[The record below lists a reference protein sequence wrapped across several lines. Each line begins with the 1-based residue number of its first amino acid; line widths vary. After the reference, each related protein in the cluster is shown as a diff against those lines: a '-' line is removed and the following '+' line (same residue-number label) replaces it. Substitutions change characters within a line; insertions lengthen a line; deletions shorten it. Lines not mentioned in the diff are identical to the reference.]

1 MAYTFGLQM
10 YSLRDDTALDPVATL
25 KKVADMGWRNIEL
38 CGSYG
43 MNAADM
49 KAILDGLGL
58 KVVSAHVGAI
68 ADPEAFR
75 REVEF
80 QHAMGNTDIILPYYS
95 MNSLEEAKRAVETI
109 AKLGEAYRAEGFR
122 FGYHNHAFE
131 FQPLPDGDIRPID
144 LLSQVEEMKFQPDV
158 YWIRYAGCDPVE
170 FIRDHPGRILSVHM
184 KEYAPDGTNI
194 EFGNGILPWQEIM
207 AEAEKAGTTLG
218 ILEQEEYTCLPLD
231 SVKLCLDNIRKIF
244 G

>member
-10 YSLRDDTALDPVATL
+10 YSLRDDTALDAVATL
-25 KKVADMGWRNIEL
+25 KKVADMGWQNIEL

-43 MNAADM
+43 MEAAEM
-49 KAILDGLGL
+49 KAILDDLGL

-68 ADPEAFR
+68 TDPDAFR
-75 REVEF
+75 REVAF

-95 MNSLEEAKRAVETI
+95 MPTLEETKRAVENI

-131 FQPLPDGDIRPID
+131 FQALPGTELRPID
-144 LLSQVEEMKFQPDV
+144 LLSQIPEMKFQPDV
-158 YWIRYAGCDPVE
+158 YWIRYANCDPVE
-170 FIRDHPGRILSVHM
+170 FIRSHPGRILSVHM

-194 EFGNGILPWQEIM
+194 ELGNGILPWQEIM

-218 ILEQEEYTCLPLD
+218 ILEQEEYTCQPLD
-231 SVKLCLDNIRKIF
+231 SVKLCLDNMKRIF